1 MLKCQF
7 TADFFD
13 ISDANYTLKTE
24 PKYKNEVTFTNKTFF
39 RLKHDSDIILS
50 TNSWKLCDC
59 GLSARKCNV
68 RIWFVMPCF
77 NQTPGRIRVVF
88 FLQVGKYMLKNNPVL
103 AGAGIAKHL
112 TNNLSGLFSLDEEI
126 HVKEQ
131 PRTRR
136 SGDCQSI

>member
-1 MLKCQF
+1 MKCFVKQSNDLIWLKF
-7 TADFFD
+7 LF
-13 ISDANYTLKTE
+13 
-24 PKYKNEVTFTNKTFF
+24 
-39 RLKHDSDIILS
+39 
-50 TNSWKLCDC
+50 CDC

-112 TNNLSGLFSLDEEI
+112 TNNLSGLFL
-126 HVKEQ
+126 
-131 PRTRR
+131 
-136 SGDCQSI
+136 